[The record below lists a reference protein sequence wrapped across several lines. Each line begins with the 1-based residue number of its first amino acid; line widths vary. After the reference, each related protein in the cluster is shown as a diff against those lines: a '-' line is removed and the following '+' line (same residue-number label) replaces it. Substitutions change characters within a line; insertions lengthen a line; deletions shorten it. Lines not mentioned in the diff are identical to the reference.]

1 MNATDPLAAAGLR
14 PHVEITTKMRE
25 SADITKIAP
34 ALVRAQ
40 AEMMNPPRNRA
51 VQVRSQG
58 GASYTFKYTTLD
70 KITEM
75 IRPALAE
82 NGLCILQP
90 IVTTDRGA
98 ILLTRLL
105 HESGQWMECEVTLPP
120 VGNNPQ
126 SFGSAVTYLKRY
138 SLVAFLNI
146 TSDEDNDGN
155 TAAGNHVAD
164 AARGKRQERARG
176 AVDALSEPPPEPPP
190 PAPSDTSEP
199 ESPEVWSPWVILSRE
214 GTPDDFET
222 AERWVGGWKFRLGKV
237 AGATKKGPAEKR
249 ATLAAMGKANA
260 NVFAALAEAGNG
272 ARVQEVTEA
281 CAALDATLAEQ
292 ERATAGAPV

>member
-1 MNATDPLAAAGLR
+1 MNTVDPLAAAGLR

-25 SADITKIAP
+25 SADITKIAF

-40 AEMMNPPRNRA
+40 AAMDNPPRNRA
-51 VQVRSQG
+51 VQVRSEKG
-58 GASYTFKYTTLD
+58 SYTFRYSTLD

-98 ILLTRLL
+98 VLLTRLL

-164 AARGKRQERARG
+164 ASRARRQDRASARAEAPSG
-176 AVDALSEPPPEPPP
+176 PAPAPP
-190 PAPSDTSEP
+190 PAPDATDAGDSAEAA
-199 ESPEVWSPWVILSRE
+199 VWSPWVIVSRD
-214 GTPDDFET
+214 GTIEDFET
-222 AERWVGGWKFRLGKV
+222 AERWVGGWKFRLAAVGK
-237 AGATKKGPAEKR
+237 ANKPPADKR
-249 ATLAAMGKANA
+249 ATLAKMGQANGD
-260 NVFAALAEAGNG
+260 VFASLAEAGHG
-272 ARVQEVTEA
+272 VAVQEVTKA
-281 CAALDATLAEQ
+281 CKALDDKLTEQ
-292 ERATAGAPV
+292 ERAPAEEPA